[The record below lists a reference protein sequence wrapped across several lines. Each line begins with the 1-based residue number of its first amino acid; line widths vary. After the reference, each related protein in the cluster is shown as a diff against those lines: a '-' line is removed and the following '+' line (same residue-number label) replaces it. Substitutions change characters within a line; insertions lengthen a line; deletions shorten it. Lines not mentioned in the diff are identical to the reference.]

1 VTSFVILHFSVPKL
15 FADWRQWLKEAPQ
28 EDEVIASR
36 KRIAPLLEKIDQQR
50 VQINSLLVEVKL
62 HKSRIRRIEQKNKY
76 LKLSLLVIS
85 LLFITLLI
93 YTLWPK

>member
-1 VTSFVILHFSVPKL
+1 
-15 FADWRQWLKEAPQ
+15 
-28 EDEVIASR
+28 
-36 KRIAPLLEKIDQQR
+36 
-50 VQINSLLVEVKL
+50 L